1 MQKTSSLYNARLL
14 AFLLNKHGVKNIIVS
29 PGSRN
34 APLIIAL
41 RAYSFNF
48 FSIPDERAAAFSAIG
63 MALADRKPAAVIC
76 TSGSAAAN
84 YLPAVTEAYYQ
95 KVPLLVITADRPKE
109 WIGQGAGQTIQQE
122 NIFGPHVLYAAN
134 FLREPQD
141 DLGRQ
146 YNQRIANEALIKA
159 FKGPVHLN
167 VPFDEP
173 LYDTVDFDNEE
184 FRFIRELGASESLSN
199 ADWQFLTSPYL
210 QAKKV
215 LIIAGQ
221 APVDMALKQVL
232 KTLLDKPGHLLFTET
247 LSNLSDIK
255 GVHSIDRLINTIS
268 EEQKGFLQPDLV
280 ISFGGEIVS
289 KMLKSYLKDFK
300 PKAHWHL
307 SESDSLI
314 DTFQALTVNL
324 KTKPLDFFK
333 VLNTIDYNG
342 ELSWT
347 KEILNWDTVKFNFHQ
362 KYWERAA
369 YSDFKVFGYILQHLP
384 ENSLFHCANSASIR
398 YAQLFNQR
406 SDILHYANRGT
417 SGIDG
422 STATA
427 IGHALNCDNNVSLVT
442 GDIAYLY
449 DSGAFWNDNL
459 PNNLKIIVL
468 NNAGGNI
475 FRIIK
480 GPENNAD
487 FERFQETKHKLN
499 LAGVAQT
506 FGISYQ
512 VVTAEKEIEA
522 ALENLYSQNNLA
534 ILEIQTPSEA
544 SPQVL
549 KDYFKY
555 LKNPSH
561 DF

>member
-14 AFLLNKHGVKNIIVS
+14 AFLLNEHGIKNIIVS

-41 RAYSFNF
+41 RAYDFNF
-48 FSIPDERAAAFSAIG
+48 YSIPDERAAAFSALG
-63 MALADRKPAAVIC
+63 MALEDGKPAVVIC

-84 YLPAVTEAYYQ
+84 YFPAVSEAFYQ
-95 KVPLLVITADRPKE
+95 KVPLLLITADRPKE

-122 NIFGPHVLYAAN
+122 NIYGSHVLHASN
-134 FLREPQD
+134 LLREPQD
-141 DLGRQ
+141 DLAKN
-146 YNQRIANEALIKA
+146 YNQRIANEALIKSL
-159 FKGPVHLN
+159 KGPVHIN

-173 LYDTVDFDNEE
+173 LYDTIDLKNEDF
-184 FRFIRELGASESLSN
+184 RLIKELGGESVLSE
-199 ADWQFLTSPYL
+199 ADWQFVKPLYKK
-210 QAKKV
+210 ANKV

-221 APVDMALKQVL
+221 ASADGALKETL
-232 KTLLDKPGHLLFTET
+232 KNLLAKPGHLLFTET
-247 LSNLSDIK
+247 LSNLNDIS
-255 GVHSIDRLINTIS
+255 GVHSIDRLINTID
-268 EEQKGFLQPDLV
+268 EEQKQFLQADLV

-314 DTFQALTVNL
+314 DTFQALSLNL
-324 KTKPLDFFK
+324 KTRPLEFFK
-333 VLNTIDYNG
+333 GLNAIDYSG
-342 ELSWT
+342 DLSWT
-347 KEILNWDTVKFNFHQ
+347 KEILNWDTLKFKLHQ
-362 KYWERAA
+362 KYWQKAP
-369 YSDFKVFGYILQHLP
+369 YSDFKVFGHILQLLP

-406 SDILHYANRGT
+406 PYILHYANRGT

-427 IGHALNCDNNVSLVT
+427 MGHALNSDKTVCLVT

-449 DSGAFWNDNL
+449 DSGAFWNDSL
-459 PNNLKIIVL
+459 PDNFKIIIL
-468 NNAGGNI
+468 NNGGGNI

-480 GPENNAD
+480 GPENNTD
-487 FERFQETKHKLN
+487 FERFQETQHNLN
-499 LAGVAQT
+499 LAGIAETYNINHSV
-506 FGISYQ
+506 ISSED
-512 VVTAEKEIEA
+512 ALDA
-522 ALENLYSQNNLA
+522 ALKKLFAQKSTA
-534 ILEIQTPSEA
+534 ILEIQTPSVA

-549 KDYFKY
+549 KDYFQY
-555 LKNPSH
+555 LKTN
-561 DF
+561 

>member
-14 AFLLNKHGVKNIIVS
+14 AFLLKKHGVKNIIVS

-41 RAYSFNF
+41 RVYGFNF
-48 FSIPDERAAAFSAIG
+48 YSIPDERAAAFSAVG
-63 MALADRKPAAVIC
+63 MALADGKPAAVIC

-109 WIGQGAGQTIQQE
+109 WIGQGVGQTIQQE
-122 NIFGPHVLYAAN
+122 NIFGTHVLYAAN

-146 YNQRIANEALIKA
+146 YNQRIGNEALIKS

-173 LYDTVDFDNEE
+173 LYDTIDFGTED
-184 FRFIRELGASESLSN
+184 FRFIRELGDEQKLSI
-199 ADWQFLTSPYL
+199 ADWQFLNSPYL

-221 APVDMALKQVL
+221 APEDEALKEVL
-232 KTLLDKPGHLLFTET
+232 RPLLDKPGHLLFTET
-247 LSNLSDIK
+247 LSNLTDLK

-300 PKAHWHL
+300 PKEHWNLSTGTHL
-307 SESDSLI
+307 V
-314 DTFQALTVNL
+314 DTFQALTL
-324 KTKPLDFFK
+324 SLRTSPLDFFR
-333 VLNTIDYNG
+333 VLNSMDNQG
-342 ELSWT
+342 D
-347 KEILNWDTVKFNFHQ
+347 LNWTNEVINWDSL
-362 KYWERAA
+362 KYSLHKQFWQEAPF
-369 YSDFKVFGYILQHLP
+369 SDFKVFGQILNHLP
-384 ENSLFHCANSASIR
+384 DNSLFHCANSASIR

-427 IGHALNCDNNVSLVT
+427 IGHALNSDKNVSLVT

-468 NNAGGNI
+468 NNGGGNI

-487 FERFQETKHKLN
+487 FERFQETKHALN
-499 LAGVAQT
+499 LAGVAKT

-522 ALENLYSQNNLA
+522 GLENLFSQNNLA

-549 KDYFKY
+549 KDYFLY
-555 LKNPSH
+555 LKKRSH